1 MTAPRVYYAMGA
13 DGVFFRGLGRLS
25 PRFQAPT
32 AAILLQGVLA
42 AVFALSNSYA
52 KLVNYAVFA
61 DWIFFALA
69 GAALMVFRR
78 TLPNA
83 PRPNPT
89 PLYPLT
95 PLFFTLM
102 GVGIVLNTF
111 IADQRNA
118 LIGAGII
125 ACGVPVYF
133 LWQRFNR
140 KESRSGKA
148 QG

>member
-13 DGVFFRGLGRLS
+13 DGIFFKGLGKLS

-32 AAILLQGVLA
+32 AAILLQGGLA
-42 AVFALSNSYA
+42 AGFALTKSYA

-69 GAALMVFRR
+69 GVALMVFRR
-78 TLPNA
+78 TLPDA

-89 PLYPLT
+89 PLYPLM
-95 PLFFTLM
+95 PLFFTLA
-102 GVGIVLNTF
+102 GLGIVLNTF
-111 IADQRNA
+111 VADKQNA
-118 LIGAGII
+118 LIGMGII

-133 LWQRFNR
+133 LWQRF
-140 KESRSGKA
+140 SAPPSG
-148 QG
+148 G